1 MSLRFSG
8 GYPIQRGRGIGGL
21 LRTVASFF
29 KPIIK
34 TIGKTAVKAV
44 KSDAGK
50 MIGKTL
56 KEQAVSSA
64 LNLTADALRGNDLKE
79 SLRHEVAS
87 SKETLGNVV
96 EGVRNNVLKREH
108 SEEEIPKLKPK
119 RQKIHKKIKKK
130 NYIW

>member
-44 KSDAGK
+44 KSDTGK

-87 SKETLGNVV
+87 TKETLGNIQVTNRK
-96 EGVRNNVLKREH
+96 GM
-108 SEEEIPKLKPK
+108 
-119 RQKIHKKIKKK
+119 
-130 NYIW
+130 

>member
-8 GYPIQRGRGIGGL
+8 GYPIQRGREIGGL

-44 KSDAGK
+44 KSDTGK

-87 SKETLGNVV
+87 TKETLGNIV
-96 EGVRNNVLKREH
+96 EGVKSNVLKREH
-108 SEEEIPKLKPK
+108 SEAEIPKLKPK
-119 RQKIHKKIKKK
+119 RQKRHKKIKKK